1 MKGIGHII
9 FMILLLI
16 SGIAYTLYNYSGS
29 RISESMMILSI
40 AVLGASLLNMLR
52 GLIRALRDK

>member
-1 MKGIGHII
+1 MKSAGQI
-9 FMILLLI
+9 FLMILLLI
-16 SGIAYTLYNYSGS
+16 SGIGYTLYNYSSG
-29 RISESMMILSI
+29 RISESMMILSV

>member
-1 MKGIGHII
+1 MKSAGQII
-9 FMILLLI
+9 LMILLLI
-16 SGIAYTLYNYSGS
+16 SGIGYTLYNYSSG
-29 RISESMMILSI
+29 RISESMMILSV